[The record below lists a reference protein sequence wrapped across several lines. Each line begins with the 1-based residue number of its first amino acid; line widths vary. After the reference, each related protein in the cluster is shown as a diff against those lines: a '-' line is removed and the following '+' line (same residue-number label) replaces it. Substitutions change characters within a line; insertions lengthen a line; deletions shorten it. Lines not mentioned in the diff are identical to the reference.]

1 MQRASKFSY
10 TKFVKFFIGMEFYS
24 AVKAH
29 KEFCAGLANSNE
41 SSIILEGADFKAS
54 E

>member
-10 TKFVKFFIGMEFYS
+10 AKFVKFFIGMEFYS

-41 SSIILEGADFKAS
+41 SSFLLGYASFKAC
-54 E
+54 